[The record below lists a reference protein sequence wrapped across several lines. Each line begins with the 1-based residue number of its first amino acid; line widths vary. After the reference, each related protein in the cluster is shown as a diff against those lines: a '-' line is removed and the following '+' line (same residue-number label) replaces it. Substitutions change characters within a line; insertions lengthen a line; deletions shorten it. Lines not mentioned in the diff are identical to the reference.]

1 MQHVSQNGQK
11 MRPCALSTKDGQP
24 AIQWWRHGIAAEG
37 EPSTVYEVTVYPTEK
52 DRDAAFFGVAEAFQ

>member
-11 MRPCALSTKDGQP
+11 MRPCGLATKDGQP
-24 AIQWWRHGIAAEG
+24 AIQWWCHGNAAKG

-52 DRDAAFFGVAEAFQ
+52 DRDAAFFSVADPLQ